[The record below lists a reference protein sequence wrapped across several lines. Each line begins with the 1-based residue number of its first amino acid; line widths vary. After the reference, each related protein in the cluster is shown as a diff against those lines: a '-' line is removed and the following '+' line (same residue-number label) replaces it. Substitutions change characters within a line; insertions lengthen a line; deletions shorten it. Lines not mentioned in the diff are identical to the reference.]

1 MNDGP
6 ENDQPESFDLAD
18 WPGLLRRVRNGDE
31 DAARVVVGRLHDQVR
46 KIVLAHLPRR
56 DEPEDVM
63 QDVFMK
69 TFARLNQFRGEVPF
83 EHWVARITLLTCIDR
98 LRRQKAR
105 PELRWA
111 DLSDEQR
118 DLVQSVADRA
128 EAPAHAPEAAREL
141 ILQLLDQLTPEEQ
154 MLIRWLDLEQKTLAE
169 VCAQTGWNNTLT
181 RVRAFRARRKLKA
194 AYWKLEKGP
203 F

>member
-1 MNDGP
+1 MNDGSK
-6 ENDQPESFDLAD
+6 NDQPASSAE
-18 WPGLLRRVRNGDE
+18 WPGLLARVRAGDE
-31 DAARVVVGRLHDQVR
+31 DAACAVVARLHGQVR

-56 DEPEDVM
+56 DDPEDVM
-63 QDVFMK
+63 QEVFMK
-69 TFARLNQFRGEVPF
+69 TFSRLEQFRGAVPF
-83 EHWVARITLLTCIDR
+83 EHWVARIALLTCIDR

-118 DLVQSVADRA
+118 ELVQTVADRA

-141 ILQLLDQLTPEEQ
+141 ILQLLEQLVPEEQ
-154 MLIRWLDLEQKTLAE
+154 ALIRWLDLEQKTLAE

-194 AYWKLEKGP
+194 AYERLEKGNL
-203 F
+203 

>member
-1 MNDGP
+1 MNHGSEIDPSAGP
-6 ENDQPESFDLAD
+6 AA
-18 WPGLLRRVRNGDE
+18 WPGLLARVRAGDE
-31 DAARVVVGRLHDQVR
+31 DAACAVVARLHGQVR

-56 DEPEDVM
+56 DEPEDLM
-63 QDVFMK
+63 QEVFMK
-69 TFARLNQFRGEVPF
+69 TFSRLEQFRGEVPF
-83 EHWVARITLLTCIDR
+83 EHWVARIALLTCIDR

-118 DLVQSVADRA
+118 EVVQTVADRA

-141 ILQLLDQLTPEEQ
+141 ILQLLAQLAPEEQ
-154 MLIRWLDLEQKTLAE
+154 MLIRWLDLEEKSLAE
-169 VCAQTGWNNTLT
+169 VCAATGWNNTLT

-194 AYWKLEKGP
+194 AYERLEKGIS
-203 F
+203 